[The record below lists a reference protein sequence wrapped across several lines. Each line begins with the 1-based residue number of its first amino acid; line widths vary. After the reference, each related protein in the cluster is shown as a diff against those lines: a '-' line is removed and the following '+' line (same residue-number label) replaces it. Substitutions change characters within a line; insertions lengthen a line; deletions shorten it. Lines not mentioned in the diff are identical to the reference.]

1 MWSDNMEAARQS
13 KNSMLLYACMAL
25 FMFVFMVRYSGI
37 QEFWY
42 DEVYQLG
49 MVRDSLDVK
58 QMLFEYAQLKDYTP
72 PLYALIC
79 YFWVRVVPFS
89 FRWLLLIS
97 EGFAALGVFVTSLIG
112 ERVGGRKLGLLSGIF
127 AVTSSV
133 LVLSAGYEFRSYS
146 LYFMASAFVFL
157 LLAKR
162 IQNPGRGTS
171 IQYGL
176 ALVLLL
182 YSHYYGAV
190 LFAVLFLLEIMFAV
204 CRRVKWSSLVVYIV
218 SGAAFLP
225 WMLLVFVYRT
235 RSMTEFWIQ
244 PPDLMSVIELFQYLC
259 SENSFVL
266 GLLGLGTALTA
277 VSLASRCRRRVF
289 AYETDGM
296 WVYLL
301 GTVVGVTAAMYVYGA
316 YVNPG
321 GGLFYKRYFL
331 GLLPC
336 CFVILGAG
344 TAWLVDLPAAGRR
357 NRKRIFTVISL
368 ALVLVLSAQ
377 NGEHFFGKIEKKPAL
392 SYTEAVRA
400 MSRCEDITSPDVAV
414 VTTDNPWV
422 RAGIEMYF
430 DRLFQTK
437 PVVLSQH
444 DETFAGQIGEY
455 RKLYVFKGKQPMT
468 EQTEQALGSYKQI
481 RKIAGKRVT
490 VYERKLES
498 DENRIK

>member
-1 MWSDNMEAARQS
+1 MWSDNMEEARQRRS
-13 KNSMLLYACMAL
+13 SMLLYACMAL
-25 FMFVFMVRYSGI
+25 FMFVFMVRYSGV

-49 MVRDSLDVK
+49 MVRDSQDVK
-58 QMLFEYAQLKDYTP
+58 GLFREYAQLKDYTP

-97 EGFAALGVFVTSLIG
+97 EGFVALGVFVTSLVG
-112 ERVGGRKLGLLSGIF
+112 ERVGGRKIGLLTGIF
-127 AVTSSV
+127 AATSSV

-146 LYFMASAFVFL
+146 LYFMAAAFVFL

-162 IQNPGRGTS
+162 VQNPDRGVFVK
-171 IQYGL
+171 YGL

-204 CRRVKWSSLVVYIV
+204 CRRIKWSSLVVYIV

-277 VSLASRCRRRVF
+277 VSLASRCRKRAF
-289 AYETDGM
+289 AYEIDGM

-301 GTVVGVTAAMYVYGA
+301 GTVVGVVVVMYVYGA

-344 TAWLVDLPAAGRR
+344 TAWLVDLLAAGQQ
-357 NRKRIFTVISL
+357 NRKYIFAVISL

-377 NGEHFFGKIEKKPAL
+377 NGEHFWGKIEKKPAL
-392 SYTEAVRA
+392 SYTGAVRSI
-400 MSRCEDITSPDVAV
+400 SRCEDITSSDVAV

-422 RAGIEMYF
+422 RAGIEIYF
-430 DRLFQTK
+430 DRLFQIK
-437 PVVLSQH
+437 PVILSQH
-444 DETFAGQIGEY
+444 DEAFAGQVRKY

-468 EQTEQALGSYKQI
+468 EQTEQMLRGYKQM
-481 RKIAGKRVT
+481 RKMAGKRVYE
-490 VYERKLES
+490 YERKPE
-498 DENRIK
+498 

>member
-1 MWSDNMEAARQS
+1 MWSDNMEEGR
-13 KNSMLLYACMAL
+13 KKGGGMLVYACMAMVMFL
-25 FMFVFMVRYSGI
+25 FMVWYSGM

-58 QMLFEYAQLKDYTP
+58 GMLREYAQLKDYTP

-79 YFWVRVVPFS
+79 YFWVRIVPFS

-97 EGFAALGVFVTSLIG
+97 EGFAALGVFVTSLVG
-112 ERVGGRKLGLLSGIF
+112 ERVGGKKLGLLTGIF
-127 AVTSSV
+127 AATSSV

-146 LYFMASAFVFL
+146 LYFTASAFVFL

-162 IQNPGRGTS
+162 IQNPGRTVS
-171 IQYGL
+171 VQYGL

-182 YSHYYGAV
+182 YSHYYGTV
-190 LFAVLFLLEIMFAV
+190 LFAVLFLLEVMFAA
-204 CRRVKWSSLVVYIV
+204 RRHIKWSRLVVYVV

-244 PPDLMSVIELFQYLC
+244 PPDLMSVIELFRYLC
-259 SENSFVL
+259 SENPFVL
-266 GLLGLGTALTA
+266 ALLGLGTALTA
-277 VSLASRCRRRVF
+277 VSLADRCRRRAF
-289 AYETDGM
+289 ACEKDGM

-301 GTVVGVTAAMYVYGA
+301 GTVVGVVVVMYVYGA
-316 YVNPG
+316 YINPD

-344 TAWLVDLPAAGRR
+344 TAWLVDLPAAGRH
-357 NRKRIFTVISL
+357 NRTRIFYVIAL
-368 ALVLVLSAQ
+368 ALALVLSAQ
-377 NGEHFFGKIEKKPAL
+377 NGEYLFGKLEKKPAL
-392 SYTEAVRA
+392 SYTGAVGA

-430 DRLFQTK
+430 DRLFHTK

-444 DETFAGQIGEY
+444 DEAFAGHVREY

-468 EQTEQALGSYKQI
+468 EQTERALGGYKRI

-490 VYERKLES
+490 VYERES
-498 DENRIK
+498 EPNENTIK

>member
-1 MWSDNMEAARQS
+1 MEEDNKWGS
-13 KNSMLLYACMAL
+13 GVLLYACMAL
-25 FMFVFMVRYSGI
+25 LMFVFMVRYSGM

-49 MVRDSLDVK
+49 MVRDSLDMK
-58 QMLFEYAQLKDYTP
+58 GMLREYAQLKDYTP

-79 YFWVRVVPFS
+79 YIWVRTVPFS

-97 EGFAALGVFVTSLIG
+97 EGFAALGVFVTALAG
-112 ERVGGRKLGLLSGIF
+112 ERIGGRKTGILTGIF
-127 AVTSSV
+127 AATSSV
-133 LVLSAGYEFRSYS
+133 LVLAAGYEFRSYS
-146 LYFMASAFVFL
+146 LYFMASACVFL

-162 IQNPGRGTS
+162 IRKPGRGAS
-171 IQYGL
+171 VQYGL
-176 ALVLLL
+176 ALVFLL

-190 LFAVLFLLEIMFAV
+190 LFAVLCLIEVLFVV
-204 CRRVKWSSLVVYIV
+204 CRRVKWRSLAVYIV

-244 PPDLMSVIELFQYLC
+244 PPDLMSVIKLFRYLC
-259 SENSFVL
+259 SENAFVL
-266 GLLGLGTALTA
+266 GLLGLGAALTA
-277 VSLASRCRRRVF
+277 VSLVSRCRRRVF
-289 AYETDGM
+289 AYETDGI

-301 GTVVGVTAAMYVYGA
+301 GTVVGVIAAMYVYGA

-336 CFVILGAG
+336 CFVLLGAG
-344 TAWLVDLPAAGRR
+344 TAWLVNLLAAGRR
-357 NRKRIFTVISL
+357 NRTRIFYVIALSL
-368 ALVLVLSAQ
+368 ALVLSAQ
-377 NGEHFFGKIEKKPAL
+377 NGEYLLGKLEKKPAL
-392 SYTEAVRA
+392 SYTGAVGA

-444 DETFAGQIGEY
+444 DGAFAARVGAY

-468 EQTEQALGSYKQI
+468 EQTERALGGYKRI

-490 VYERKLES
+490 VYERES
-498 DENRIK
+498 EPNENTIK